1 MASHN
6 KKGRS
11 KRQLRD
17 FIALERYLLDS
28 PAWRSLSLNARCAFL
43 ELLSI
48 YNGRNNGRIALS
60 ARSLADRLPISRA
73 TATRA
78 LNELEAKGFIEAVR
92 KCAFNVKSG
101 QARATEWRLTI
112 HFCDVTNESP
122 SRKFIHWQAGKF
134 HLAAS
139 CESQHGLT
147 REPTTL
153 AAQ

>member
-1 MASHN
+1 M
-6 KKGRS
+6 
-11 KRQLRD
+11 RD
-17 FIALERYLLDS
+17 FIALEGYMLNS

-73 TATRA
+73 TAARA
-78 LNELEAKGFIEAVR
+78 FNELESKGFIEAVR
-92 KCAFNVKSG
+92 KCAFNIKSG

-112 HFCDVTNESP
+112 HFCDVTNERP
-122 SRKFIHWQAGKF
+122 SKRFMHWQAGKF

-139 CESQHGLT
+139 CESQSGFT
-147 REPTTL
+147 REPQTL
-153 AAQ
+153 TAQ